1 MSNSCGGGKFALGIV
16 LGAVVGAVATYFSD
30 KQKRERFSEDFST
43 GVDRARDS
51 IVEGYYEAKQKYQ
64 EYRDRLK
71 GETEALLNDA
81 QDELADL

>member
-1 MSNSCGGGKFALGIV
+1 MSNSCGGGKFALGLI

-30 KQKRERFSEDFST
+30 KQKRERFSEDFSA
-43 GVDRARDS
+43 GVDRARDG

-71 GETEALLNDA
+71 GEAETLMGDA
-81 QDELADL
+81 HDELTHL